1 MKKGKY
7 PDEGTLYVTL
17 ANLDNGLLRRDS
29 AKGNVLNKERI
40 GMTGVFQVNDFKYEF
55 IL

>member
-7 PDEGTLYVTL
+7 PDEGTFYVRL
-17 ANLDNGLLRRDS
+17 AKLDKGLLGRDS

-40 GMTGVFQVNDFKYEF
+40 GTTGVF
-55 IL
+55 